1 MTGID
6 TNILAR
12 FFTQDDPA
20 QSRRVD
26 AFLQS
31 LTPDGPGF
39 VSLVVLAELVWVL
52 RGYYGASKAQIIE
65 SVNSLL
71 TTPEI
76 VVEAETAVV
85 QALTRYTNNTADFAD
100 CLVER
105 CGSVAGC
112 AMTVTFDTEA
122 AKRAGMKFL

>member
-20 QSRRVD
+20 QSGRVD
-26 AFLQS
+26 EFLQS
-31 LTPDGPGF
+31 LTLDEPGF

-52 RGYYGASKAQIIE
+52 RGYYGATKAQIIE
-65 SVNSLL
+65 SVKSLL

-85 QALTRYTNNTADFAD
+85 QALARYTSNTADFAD
-100 CLVER
+100 CMIER
-105 CGSVAGC
+105 CGHIAGC
-112 AMTVTFDTEA
+112 S
-122 AKRAGMKFL
+122 